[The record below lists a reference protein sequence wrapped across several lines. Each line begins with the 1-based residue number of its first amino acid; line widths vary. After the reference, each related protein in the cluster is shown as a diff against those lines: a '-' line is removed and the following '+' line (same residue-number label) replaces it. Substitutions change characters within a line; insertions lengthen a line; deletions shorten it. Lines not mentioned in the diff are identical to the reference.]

1 MIKKIKNKIGKKI
14 AAFAGAGGLIGG
26 AGALG
31 AFGAC
36 HTICMAV
43 IAGLAVLGIT
53 VIGMP
58 FLFMENPAFYIP
70 FSVVGVALLGL
81 SGYIWYDSN
90 KKCKH

>member
-1 MIKKIKNKIGKKI
+1 
-14 AAFAGAGGLIGG
+14 
-26 AGALG
+26 
-31 AFGAC
+31 
-36 HTICMAV
+36 MAV